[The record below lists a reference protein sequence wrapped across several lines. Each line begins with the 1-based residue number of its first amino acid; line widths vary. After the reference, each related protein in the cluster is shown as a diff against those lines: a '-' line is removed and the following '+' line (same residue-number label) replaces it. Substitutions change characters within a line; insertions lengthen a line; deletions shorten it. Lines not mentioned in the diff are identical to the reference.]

1 MKPVCRLEPRPNE
14 WSMLEN
20 TQLACPLNA
29 NQHAVPAFVLAG
41 PGEHLTGWKRS
52 SPPPPSAFLLSSFP
66 SPLGISWLC
75 LSLFLLGLLDHQ
87 HDQLLEVQYSLQ
99 ACVPE
104 SGISRLVLTEV
115 VHGESATGSESH
127 VPLCAP
133 SHVSVSHFHG
143 EKSLRCFQSG
153 GPNFVVVLVVVVESF
168 VSNWHLSQT
177 QLPYTSLYPCQN

>member
-29 NQHAVPAFVLAG
+29 NQHAVPAFALAG

-52 SPPPPSAFLLSSFP
+52 SPPPPSAFLLSSIP
-66 SPLGISWLC
+66 SPLGVSQLC
-75 LSLFLLGLLDHQ
+75 LSLFPLGLLNHQ

-104 SGISRLVLTEV
+104 SRILRLVLGES
-115 VHGESATGSESH
+115 VHEESATEGEPHFPPRS
-127 VPLCAP
+127 L
-133 SHVSVSHFHG
+133 SHVSV
-143 EKSLRCFQSG
+143 
-153 GPNFVVVLVVVVESF
+153 
-168 VSNWHLSQT
+168 
-177 QLPYTSLYPCQN
+177 